1 MMHDVLVDTSV
12 WVDHLNKG
20 EPLLQNLLSSAKVTT
35 HPFII
40 GELAC
45 GQLSNRTEILR
56 LLSELPLVTI
66 ASNEEVMHLIEKHKL
81 GGKGLGWID
90 AHLLASALLDHMPL
104 WTRDRKLSAVAKTL
118 RITSAK

>member
-1 MMHDVLVDTSV
+1 MHTVLVDASI
-12 WVDHLNKG
+12 WVDHFRKG
-20 EPLLQNLLSSAKVTT
+20 EALLQDLLSSGQVAI

-45 GQLSNRTEILR
+45 GNFANRTEILK

-81 GGKGLGWID
+81 SGKGLGWID
-90 AHLLASALLDHMPL
+90 VHLLTSALLDNLPL
-104 WTRDRKLSAVAKTL
+104 WTRDQKLAAAAKKL
-118 RITSAK
+118 DITGSK

>member
-1 MMHDVLVDTSV
+1 MHTVLVDTSV
-12 WVDHLNKG
+12 WVDHFRKA
-20 EPLLQNLLSSAKVTT
+20 ETLLQDLLSSGQVAI

-45 GQLSNRTEILR
+45 GNFANRTEILK
-56 LLSELPLVTI
+56 LLSELPLVTT

-90 AHLLASALLDHMPL
+90 VHLLTSALLDNLPL
-104 WTRDRKLSAVAKTL
+104 WTRDQKLAAAAKKL
-118 RITSAK
+118 DITGSK

>member
-1 MMHDVLVDTSV
+1 MHTVLVDTSI
-12 WVDHLNKG
+12 WVDHFRKG
-20 EPLLQNLLSSAKVTT
+20 ETLLQDLLSSGQVAI

-45 GQLSNRTEILR
+45 GNFANRAEILK

-81 GGKGLGWID
+81 SGKGLGWID
-90 AHLLASALLDHMPL
+90 VHLLTSALLDNLPL
-104 WTRDRKLSAVAKTL
+104 WTRDQKLAAAAKKL
-118 RITSAK
+118 DITGSK